1 MIELTNINE
10 ILRQIPKVDI
20 ILDLLPQDLT
30 HRMASN
36 QIKTIIDEELDKIR
50 QRIIKGIQHELDVNE
65 IILTIIQRI
74 EAQLKPNLKRVINA
88 TGIILHTNLGRAV
101 LSKSTM
107 KHLYDTM
114 SHYNTLEYDL
124 DLGRRGSRYS
134 HIEALICG
142 LTGAEGALVVNN
154 NAAAVMLILN
164 TFASNKEVILSR
176 GEMVEIGGSFRIPD
190 VMKASGCK
198 LVEVGTTNKTH
209 LYDYENAIS
218 DQTAMFLKVHTSN
231 YQILGF
237 TKSVSREQ
245 LSELA
250 KKGNRSTDS
259 IVFYE
264 DLGSGA
270 MIDLAQFGLHREPLV
285 SECVQSGVDIV
296 SFSGDKLLGASQAGI
311 IVGKKKY
318 IDALK
323 KNQLLRALRI
333 DKLSLAVLEDTLLQ
347 YMNPERLIA
356 QNPTVNML
364 AMSAESVL
372 EKVNLFVKRHQ
383 SDLQGLGLRFAIE
396 PMMSQ
401 IGGGALPLEEL
412 PSYGL
417 CLRGD
422 LNLNRYQFA
431 LRQLDIPIILK
442 IEDETLSMDFRTLF
456 EDDFDE
462 LMKGLKRALT
472 GGLYE

>member
-20 ILDLLPQDLT
+20 ILELLPEDLT
-30 HRMASN
+30 HRMSSN
-36 QIKTIIDEELDKIR
+36 QMKTVIDEELNKVR
-50 QRIIKGIQHELDVNE
+50 ERIIKGIQREIDVNQ

-74 EAQLKPNLKRVINA
+74 ESQLKPNLKRVINA

-101 LSKSTM
+101 LSKATM

-124 DLGRRGSRYS
+124 DLGRRGSRYA
-134 HIEALICG
+134 HIEALICT

-164 TFASNKEVILSR
+164 TFASGKEVVLSR

-209 LYDYENAIS
+209 LHDYENAIS
-218 DQTAMFLKVHTSN
+218 GETAMLLKVHTSN

-237 TKSVSREQ
+237 TKSVSREH
-245 LSELA
+245 LSECA
-250 KKGNRSTDS
+250 NKGNLANAP

-270 MIDLAQFGLHREPLV
+270 MIDLSQYGLHREPLV
-285 SECVQSGVDIV
+285 SECIQSGVDIV

-333 DKLSLAVLEDTLLQ
+333 DKLSLAVLEDTLFQ
-347 YMNPERLIA
+347 YMNPERLTA
-356 QNPTVNML
+356 LNPTVRML
-364 AMSAESVL
+364 SMTAESVL
-372 EKVNLFVKRHQ
+372 EKVNHFVKRHQ
-383 SDLQGLGLRFAIE
+383 TELQGLGLRFAIE

-417 CLRGD
+417 CLSGD

-431 LRQLDIPIILK
+431 LRQLEIPIILK
-442 IEDETLSMDFRTLF
+442 IDEDMLSMDFRTIF
-456 EDDFDE
+456 EDDYDV
-462 LMKGLKRALT
+462 LIRGLKQALS
-472 GGLYE
+472 GGLNE